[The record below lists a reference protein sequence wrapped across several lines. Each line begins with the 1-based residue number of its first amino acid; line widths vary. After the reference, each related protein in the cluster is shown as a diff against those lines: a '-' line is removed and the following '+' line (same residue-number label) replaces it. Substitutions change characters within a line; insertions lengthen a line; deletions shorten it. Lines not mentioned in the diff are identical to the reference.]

1 MTSSSTTKTIV
12 KDIIIVAVGVAVI
25 WFGLQLAFGTQNP
38 FYVVSSGSMIPVL
51 QVYDVLVV
59 QGHVS
64 FDDIKI
70 GDIIV
75 FNRPNGHDRV
85 IVHRV
90 AEILNDNPKT
100 IRTKGDANPGS
111 IPGTDYPLTKDEYI
125 GKVVYVV
132 PQIGYITRVLTPPIN
147 YIIIA
152 VIVGIMI
159 VKQYYGRGKSE
170 DAPKFG
176 SDPKSPSDTDLPKE
190 EFTKSPDAEYSDPG
204 VDSNHDKSQN
214 DEVKPSNSSLPK
226 E

>member
-1 MTSSSTTKTIV
+1 MASSSTAKTIV
-12 KDIIIVAVGVAVI
+12 KDIVIVAVGVAVI

-59 QGHVS
+59 QGHVP

-90 AEILNDNPKT
+90 AEVLSDNPKT

-132 PQIGYITRVLTPPIN
+132 PQIGYVTRVLTPPIN

-159 VKQYYGRGKSE
+159 VKQYYGKGRG
-170 DAPKFG
+170 DDTPKFDT
-176 SDPKSPSDTDLPKE
+176 DPKSPTDGDLPKE
-190 EFTKSPDAEYSDPG
+190 EFTKTPDTEYVDSS
-204 VDSNHDKSQN
+204 VDSNHDMGEN
-214 DEVKPSNSSLPK
+214 GEGRKPSV
-226 E
+226 